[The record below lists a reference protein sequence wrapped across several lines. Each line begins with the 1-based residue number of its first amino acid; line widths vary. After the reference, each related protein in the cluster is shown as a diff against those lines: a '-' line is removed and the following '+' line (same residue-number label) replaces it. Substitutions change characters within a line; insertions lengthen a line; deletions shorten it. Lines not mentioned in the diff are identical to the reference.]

1 MCSVCVV
8 ETWCRVECTAWQV
21 HERNSGRDPFP
32 VFLKRG
38 PLPREKPRGATL
50 TGRIPKSLCYRPCD
64 FRIGGYV
71 NVHGRDF
78 LLHDCDAFTREYYMV
93 RCLLVVRWFSI
104 SSQRMGSKQWRVAAA
119 VLEVYSSLILSRHE
133 AVLTM
138 LWRR

>member
-1 MCSVCVV
+1 
-8 ETWCRVECTAWQV
+8 V

-93 RCLLVVRWFSI
+93 S
-104 SSQRMGSKQWRVAAA
+104 G
-119 VLEVYSSLILSRHE
+119 
-133 AVLTM
+133 
-138 LWRR
+138 

>member
-1 MCSVCVV
+1 MDKHSPDCCG
-8 ETWCRVECTAWQV
+8 ELQV

-64 FRIGGYV
+64 FRLGDYV

-78 LLHDCDAFTREYYMV
+78 LLHDCDAFTREYCMV
-93 RCLLVVRWFSI
+93 SWTYKQQQQSVVAWTHARTPNNMQPGSCRGVLPIQAPFSGFV
-104 SSQRMGSKQWRVAAA
+104 SF
-119 VLEVYSSLILSRHE
+119 EVGDGRF
-133 AVLTM
+133 M
-138 LWRR
+138 LC

>member
-1 MCSVCVV
+1 LLEHELVPCCMH
-8 ETWCRVECTAWQV
+8 AALQV

-78 LLHDCDAFTREYYMV
+78 LLHDCDAFTREYYTV
-93 RCLLVVRWFSI
+93 SCWLREVGQLLDSMPLPW
-104 SSQRMGSKQWRVAAA
+104 
-119 VLEVYSSLILSRHE
+119 
-133 AVLTM
+133 
-138 LWRR
+138 